1 MFEEALTHPHFIFI
15 FKSHFYSSNITY
27 TSGKGYGIA
36 LKPGSGLKNALDTG
50 ILKMMEGGDLY
61 KV

>member
-1 MFEEALTHPHFIFI
+1 MACVCE
-15 FKSHFYSSNITY
+15 SSSNITY

>member
-1 MFEEALTHPHFIFI
+1 MDKHPN
-15 FKSHFYSSNITY
+15 SSCFQILSTITY
-27 TSGKGYGIA
+27 MSGKGYGIA

>member
-1 MFEEALTHPHFIFI
+1 MRNGKECVKA
-15 FKSHFYSSNITY
+15 SSNITY
-27 TSGKGYGIA
+27 MSGKGYGIA